1 MKELKRCIIPLI
13 FTIVVLVMFF
23 NINKIKGNTN
33 SDNAGLVIYG
43 DNIKTNYEPFV
54 KDGGLYISVDTISK
68 TIDKNIY
75 YDTVATK
82 VIVTTDDKVVK
93 LKIDEKKMSKNFE
106 YVDIDTPARI
116 VNGQPYIDIN
126 LLKEEYNIK
135 TEYNDKTNTIVVDK
149 LSTSDIPVNYNLVNV
164 YSDISTKSDVL
175 DMLNTSDKVTVYADS
190 LEHKSW
196 YKVKTDKG
204 VVGYISKNNI
214 TLPDGSSPESNE
226 EQVGENANK
235 DKIVM
240 FWQYGSNLNTL
251 GDKKIDG
258 VNVVSP
264 TWYEL
269 KNTSGEITSKFSSS
283 YYSKAKEYGYKIWPI
298 INNGID
304 STNYSASDTSALL
317 KSEYNREKFIKN
329 IRDIAK
335 KDKLDGINIDFES
348 MKDEDRD
355 LYTQFIR
362 ELTPILRNEGITV
375 SVDFYFVR
383 YIDRQRIGEAV
394 DYVALMGYD
403 QKGSWSNEAG
413 SISKVSEVENQINSL
428 INDSKISSDKI
439 ILGVPFYTRL
449 WTVKNATE
457 KPSSKIYSMQDCQ
470 DFLSRNDVATVWD
483 EDAGQNYAEVVKG
496 ELTYKLWLEDK
507 ESMRKRVE
515 LVNKY
520 NLAGISAWQKG
531 LETSDTWQVITGNL
545 K

>member
-93 LKIDEKKMSKNFE
+93 LKIDENKLSKNFE

-214 TLPDGSSPESNE
+214 TLPDGSLPESNE

-251 GDKKIDG
+251 GDKKIEG

-269 KNTSGEITSKFSSS
+269 KNTSGEIISKFSSS

-298 INNGID
+298 ITNGID

-428 INDSKISSDKI
+428 INDSKIPSDKI